1 MEWKQVIINFKQNT
15 GSQDAL
21 GNPIYTHST
30 VDSYK
35 GRFTEFNEN
44 EYTTLGYETIKNTRK
59 IIVPEFPRQLY
70 RNVEKIIIEGES
82 YKVTN
87 YKDLHKY
94 GLFYISRYR

>member
-1 MEWKQVIINFKQNT
+1 MEWKQVTINFKQDS

-21 GNPIYTHST
+21 GNPIYTYST

-44 EYTTLGYETIKNTRK
+44 EYATLGYETIRNTRK
-59 IIVPEFPRQLY
+59 ILVPEFARQLY
-70 RNVEKIIIEGES
+70 RDVEKIIIEGES

-87 YKDLHKY
+87 YKDLRKY